1 MIVQTS
7 ETQRYFDVLQR
18 VQPIFVALRYNLN
31 NNKMDKSKNHIK
43 EVLEERGI
51 KQTWLAEKLGKSFCI
66 VNSYVC
72 NRRQPSL
79 EVLFEIAKILKVNP
93 KELIDSKA

>member
-1 MIVQTS
+1 
-7 ETQRYFDVLQR
+7 
-18 VQPIFVALRYNLN
+18 
-31 NNKMDKSKNHIK
+31 MDKPKNRIK

-51 KQTWLAEKLGKSFCI
+51 KQTWLAEQLGKSFCI

-79 EVLFEIAKILKVNP
+79 EVLFEIAKILNVDP
-93 KELIDSKA
+93 KNLIDKTTSNTK

>member
-1 MIVQTS
+1 MN
-7 ETQRYFDVLQR
+7 R
-18 VQPIFVALRYNLN
+18 
-31 NNKMDKSKNHIK
+31 IK

-51 KQTWLAEKLGKSFCI
+51 KQTWLAKRLGKSFCI

-79 EVLFEIAKILKVNP
+79 DVLFEIANILNVDP
-93 KELIDSKA
+93 KELIANQGSNMGFSQK

>member
-1 MIVQTS
+1 
-7 ETQRYFDVLQR
+7 
-18 VQPIFVALRYNLN
+18 
-31 NNKMDKSKNHIK
+31 MDKPMNRIK

-51 KQTWLAEKLGKSFCI
+51 KQIWLAERLGKSFCI

-79 EVLFEIAKILKVNP
+79 EVLFEIAKILNVDP
-93 KELIDSKA
+93 KELINSKE